1 MIDDEKIVEASE
13 KYAKEM
19 EETCK
24 KLAKKYKSATSLC
37 NWVTVSP
44 EAAFQAGINWFLKGL
59 WHSISD
65 KPEEHTDIIYI
76 DEDKDFWDINNYDS
90 NNFDDSF
97 GKGWES
103 ACRTQD
109 IYKWAYKDDLFPK
122 EGGEK

>member
-1 MIDDEKIVEASE
+1 MIDDKKIDIAARAQVLS
-13 KYAKEM
+13 KHIN
-19 EETCK
+19 ETS
-24 KLAKKYKSATSLC
+24 Y
-37 NWVTVSP
+37 
-44 EAAFQAGINWFLKGL
+44 FQLRSIEDFKDGARWAINEFLKGL
-59 WHSISD
+59 WHPISD

-109 IYKWAYKDDLFPK
+109 IYKWAYKDDLLPK
-122 EGGEK
+122 EGGKQ

>member
-1 MIDDEKIVEASE
+1 MIDD
-13 KYAKEM
+13 KEIDFAARAQALSKHIN
-19 EETCK
+19 ET
-24 KLAKKYKSATSLC
+24 AY
-37 NWVTVSP
+37 
-44 EAAFQAGINWFLKGL
+44 FQLRSIEDFKDGARWAINEFLKDL
-59 WHSISD
+59 WNPISD

-122 EGGEK
+122 KGGEQ